1 MITSVLD
8 DNGYLVD
15 DHAAA
20 VKTTVTKHKKTFYEI
35 PKGLE
40 NGDICKK
47 ATEVK
52 ETNSNGDNVSATT
65 EYYTVSDNDEDLLQL
80 IREKYGSAD
89 YIYESRSQY
98 TEDGRLKPSYMV
110 IDHFDVKDESWEEET
125 TEYLSQHYR
134 YKLGTARYFMEY
146 YDMEVKEYESGEY
159 STSQLEVPSYY
170 NVPHWLGRAVF
181 TEHIGE
187 NGRYDSH
194 YNLAFPTEVTTD
206 SEKLTAYWNG
216 NSTALEM
223 DGKITTFGMA
233 VLAPGCDAGIWH
245 TNKYTTGEPSGV
257 PADDVTNYPND
268 NGHPYGNNVVEKIY
282 EIRDII

>member
-1 MITSVLD
+1 
-8 DNGYLVD
+8 
-15 DHAAA
+15 
-20 VKTTVTKHKKTFYEI
+20 
-35 PKGLE
+35 
-40 NGDICKK
+40 
-47 ATEVK
+47 
-52 ETNSNGDNVSATT
+52 
-65 EYYTVSDNDEDLLQL
+65 
-80 IREKYGSAD
+80 
-89 YIYESRSQY
+89 
-98 TEDGRLKPSYMV
+98 MV

-216 NSTALEM
+216 DSTALEM

-233 VLAPGCDAGIWH
+233 VLAPGSDAGIWH

>member
-1 MITSVLD
+1 
-8 DNGYLVD
+8 
-15 DHAAA
+15 
-20 VKTTVTKHKKTFYEI
+20 
-35 PKGLE
+35 
-40 NGDICKK
+40 
-47 ATEVK
+47 
-52 ETNSNGDNVSATT
+52 
-65 EYYTVSDNDEDLLQL
+65 
-80 IREKYGSAD
+80 
-89 YIYESRSQY
+89 
-98 TEDGRLKPSYMV
+98 
-110 IDHFDVKDESWEEET
+110 
-125 TEYLSQHYR
+125 
-134 YKLGTARYFMEY
+134 MEY

-216 NSTALEM
+216 DSTALEM

-233 VLAPGCDAGIWH
+233 VLAPGSDAGIWH